1 MGQESMWRDHNGRD
15 GLLAEA
21 AREGASGSVITRL
34 TPQDAS
40 FYRLESSSNPIHIGS
55 LAILQNTTAD
65 SGDGHNKPVLDYD
78 RLVDLVES
86 RLSLVPRY
94 RRKVREIPL
103 SLGRPVWVED
113 SRFDINYH
121 IRRSALPAPGTDEQL
136 HELVARLSSRPL
148 DQGRPLWEMYLIE
161 GLSGGR
167 CAIFTK
173 SHSALVD
180 GEGALEI
187 GHVILDAGTS
197 PRGFA
202 DDAWCAPR
210 EPSDIELLVGA
221 LTQLAGQP
229 SEAIEVLREAGS
241 SGFGLIGA
249 AGRAVDSVVSTVRS
263 VTTGAPDSPLNA
275 RTSRQR
281 RFDVVTTGLEDYR
294 KIKRRFDCSIND
306 AILAVVTGALRN
318 WLLSR
323 GEALVDSSVLRA
335 VVPMSVYVDGADHT
349 RNPAGEVSSFLIDLP
364 VGEPN
369 PVIRL
374 SHISHATEATARSR
388 RGVRART
395 LVHLAGF
402 APASLHAMSVRA
414 ASTFA
419 EHTFN
424 LVITNAP
431 GPQTPMYVGGARML
445 EMYPVSP
452 LLRNQ
457 VTSIGITSYDGRVF
471 YGLNADR
478 DAMADIGVLSASVHE
493 SMEEMLGA
501 CL

>member
-221 LTQLAGQP
+221 LTQLAYQP

-374 SHISHATEATARSR
+374 SHISHATEATARKPARCAGAHTGASG
-388 RGVRART
+388 GVRPGQPARDEC
-395 LVHLAGF
+395 AGGEYLRRTHVQSGDHQR
-402 APASLHAMSVRA
+402 AGSADADVRRRRADAGDVSGVAVA
-414 ASTFA
+414 A
-419 EHTFN
+419 
-424 LVITNAP
+424 
-431 GPQTPMYVGGARML
+431 
-445 EMYPVSP
+445 
-452 LLRNQ
+452 
-457 VTSIGITSYDGRVF
+457 
-471 YGLNADR
+471 
-478 DAMADIGVLSASVHE
+478 
-493 SMEEMLGA
+493 
-501 CL
+501 

>member
-1 MGQESMWRDHNGRD
+1 M
-15 GLLAEA
+15 
-21 AREGASGSVITRL
+21 ITRL
-34 TPQDAS
+34 TPQDTA

-55 LAILQNTTAD
+55 LAIVRNTE
-65 SGDGHNKPVLDYD
+65 SGDNSGPAILDYD
-78 RLVDLVES
+78 RLLDLVES
-86 RLSLVPRY
+86 RLALVPRY

-113 SRFDINYH
+113 SRFDITYH
-121 IRRSALPAPGTDEQL
+121 VRRSALPGPGTDEQL
-136 HELVARLSSRPL
+136 HDLVARLVSHPL
-148 DQGRPLWEMYLIE
+148 DPARPLWEMYLIE
-161 GLSGGR
+161 RLSEGR

-173 SHSALVD
+173 THSALVD
-180 GEGALEI
+180 GDTALEI
-187 GHVILDAGTS
+187 GHVILDTGPAPRELAG
-197 PRGFA
+197 
-202 DDAWCAPR
+202 DDWIAPR
-210 EPSDIELLVGA
+210 EPGEMELLVSA
-221 LTQLAGQP
+221 LGQLAAQP
-229 SEAIEVLREAGS
+229 RKALEVARDAGANA
-241 SGFGLIGA
+241 FA
-249 AGRAVDSVVSTVRS
+249 ALGTAGKAVESVVAAVR
-263 VTTGAPDSPLNA
+263 TAATGAPASPLNI
-275 RTSRQR
+275 RTSRNR
-281 RFDVVTTGLEDYR
+281 RFDVVRTDLADYR
-294 KIKRRFDCSIND
+294 TIRGRFGCSIND

-323 GEALVDSSVLRA
+323 GEALTESTTLRA
-335 VVPMSVYVDGADHT
+335 VVPMSVYVEGPDDRT
-349 RNPAGEVSSFLIDLP
+349 PPASEVSSFLIDLP

-374 SHISHATEATARSR
+374 SHIAHATELNGRQR

-431 GPQTPMYVGGARML
+431 GPQTPMYIGGARML

-457 VTSIGITSYDGRVF
+457 ASSIGITSYDGRVF

-478 DAMADIGVLSASVHE
+478 DAMADIGVLATAVRD

-501 CL
+501 CV